1 MAFISNGR
9 GDPIYIDEA
18 RGFHTAERYD
28 WLWASKGARQ
38 LYTGITGSHIAS
50 MSQLDTMYHHAT
62 SCISPLTV
70 EECFIFLTDLENN
83 PSEFFTKLH
92 QNTCE
97 IMGVTKNF
105 SKLETITP
113 YLSLAYT
120 FPQTAVAE
128 LKNRFK
134 SINHP
139 KEKKKS

>member
-50 MSQLDTMYHHAT
+50 MSRLDTMYHHAT
-62 SCISPLTV
+62 NCVSPLTP

-97 IMGVTKNF
+97 IMGINKDF

-113 YLSLAYT
+113 YLPIAYT
-120 FPQTAVAE
+120 VPHTTIAE
-128 LKNRFK
+128 LENSFK
-134 SINHP
+134 QI
-139 KEKKKS
+139 KSSKGETKS